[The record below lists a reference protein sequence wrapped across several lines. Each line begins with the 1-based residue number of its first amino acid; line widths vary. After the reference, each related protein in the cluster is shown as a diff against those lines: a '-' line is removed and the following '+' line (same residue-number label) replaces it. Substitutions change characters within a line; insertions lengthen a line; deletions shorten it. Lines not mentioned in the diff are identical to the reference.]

1 MQALQS
7 PANRRIR
14 SATPVTLVAAV
25 LLACGGAAAAPA
37 TTAGASLGDPRI
49 RRIEYSPDAV
59 VSVHTRRGQVTHIVL
74 AADEQIIGQPATGQ
88 GSNCESAQD
97 TWCVAVGDTGRDI
110 FVKPRANARTNNLSL
125 VTSRRRHTFEL
136 IAVDRAAAAMRV
148 VITAAPPAQPAQT
161 DPAAAAAA
169 ARRADRAAR
178 LAAVV
183 EQVPPALDSD
193 ALVANRMRAA
203 PLVRNAEYSV
213 AVGQMGE
220 DLVPTLVFDD
230 ARATYL
236 RFAGNRPL
244 PAVFASLPDGSEES
258 VNTRMSEDGLLVVDR
273 VARRLVLRAGDA
285 VAAVINEAFDPEGE
299 RPVQGSAVP
308 GVARV
313 VLGGAGAQP

>member
-25 LLACGGAAAAPA
+25 LLACGAAAAAPA